1 MQNKPSLVINTS
13 PLVALAAALDDFH
26 VLAGVVT
33 LVVPGEVM
41 AELEAGA
48 GLDETA
54 KLVRSA
60 AWCAIRKPFATL
72 PPALLG
78 TLGSG
83 EAGVNH
89 TALSEGISTVVI
101 DERKGRRLATLHG
114 LRVTGSLGLLL
125 ALRKKGLGPTI
136 PQAITRMQSKGI
148 HLSDRL
154 VSEALRLAGPNN
166 PS

>member
-13 PLVALAAALDDFH
+13 PLVALAAALNDFQ
-26 VLAGVVT
+26 VLSEVVT

-60 AWCAIRKPFATL
+60 AWCAIRKSFATL

-83 EAGVNH
+83 
-89 TALSEGISTVVI
+89 
-101 DERKGRRLATLHG
+101 
-114 LRVTGSLGLLL
+114 
-125 ALRKKGLGPTI
+125 
-136 PQAITRMQSKGI
+136 
-148 HLSDRL
+148 
-154 VSEALRLAGPNN
+154 
-166 PS
+166 

>member
-13 PLVALAAALDDFH
+13 PLVALVAALDDFQ
-26 VLAGVVT
+26 VLAEVVT

-48 GLDETA
+48 GHDGTS

-60 AWCAIRKPFATL
+60 AWCAIRKSFTIL

-83 EAGVNH
+83 EASVIH
-89 TALSEGISTVVI
+89 TALSEEISTVVI
-101 DERKGRRLATLHG
+101 DERKGRRLAALHG

-136 PQAITRMQSKGI
+136 REAITRMQTKGI
-148 HLSDRL
+148 HLSEGL
-154 VSEALRLAGPNN
+154 VSEALRLAEPND

>member
-1 MQNKPSLVINTS
+1 VI
-13 PLVALAAALDDFH
+13 
-26 VLAGVVT
+26 
-33 LVVPGEVM
+33 
-41 AELEAGA
+41 
-48 GLDETA
+48 
-54 KLVRSA
+54 
-60 AWCAIRKPFATL
+60 
-72 PPALLG
+72 
-78 TLGSG
+78 
-83 EAGVNH
+83 H

-154 VSEALRLAGPNN
+154 VSEALRLAGPFD